1 MFTDNTVLHVSHDSK
16 KKIKNDLNQ
25 DMQTLLSSFHE
36 NQLALNLKKGKTEM
50 LFRTTKCLKTAGEI
64 DVLYNN

>member
-36 NQLALNLKKGKTEM
+36 N
-50 LFRTTKCLKTAGEI
+50 
-64 DVLYNN
+64 